1 MAGGKIMFKMYYF
14 RKWGQLVIIKQN
26 RNILMI
32 SDDQEE
38 NKMTVLYR
46 HGIISDQERKTYK
59 YRYGIKML
67 LTFYTILKKY
77 KVPLR

>member
-38 NKMTVLYR
+38 NKMKLLYR
-46 HGIISDQERKTYK
+46 HRMINDQERKTYIDTELKCCCHFIPSLKNIK
-59 YRYGIKML
+59 YH
-67 LTFYTILKKY
+67 
-77 KVPLR
+77 